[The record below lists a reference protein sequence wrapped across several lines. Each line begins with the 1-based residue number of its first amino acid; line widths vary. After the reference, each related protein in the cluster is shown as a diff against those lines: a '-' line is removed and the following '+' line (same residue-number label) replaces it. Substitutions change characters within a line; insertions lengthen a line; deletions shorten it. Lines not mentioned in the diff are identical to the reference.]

1 MKSARTFITLTVATL
16 LAGTLALAQ
25 TGQER
30 PDRPRGG
37 PGGGRGPGG
46 PGGPGA
52 MLDNLLP
59 PRVIEELKLT
69 TEQKA
74 KYDELQAAFKKD
86 ADKWRSEHPDSAEK
100 MRKAR
105 EAGDRETLRKLAE
118 ERRPL
123 MDARRSYVDKFRE
136 TLTAEQKETLDKA
149 MEQVRG
155 RRGRGGP
162 GGPPPATPQGERPQP
177 GAPPAD

>member
-1 MKSARTFITLTVATL
+1 MKLTRTLITVTVATL
-16 LAGTLALAQ
+16 LAGTLAIAQ
-25 TGQER
+25 TGESR
-30 PDRPRGG
+30 PDRPQRGG
-37 PGGGRGPGG
+37 PGGGRG

-59 PRVIEELKLT
+59 PRVVDDLKLT
-69 TEQKA
+69 AEQKA

-86 ADKWRSEHPDSAEK
+86 AEKWRSEHADAAEK

-105 EAGDRETLRKLAE
+105 EEGDRETLRKLAE

-123 MDARRSYVDKFRE
+123 MDARRGYVDKLRE
-136 TLTAEQKETLDKA
+136 TLTAEQKETLEKA

-155 RRGRGGP
+155 RRRPGGP
-162 GGPPPATPQGERPQP
+162 GGPPPGGPEGERPP
-177 GAPPAD
+177 PPPAD